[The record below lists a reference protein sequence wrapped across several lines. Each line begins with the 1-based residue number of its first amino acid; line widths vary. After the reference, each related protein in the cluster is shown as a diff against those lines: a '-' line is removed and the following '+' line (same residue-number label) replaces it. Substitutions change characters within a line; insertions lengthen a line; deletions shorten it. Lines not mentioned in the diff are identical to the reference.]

1 MRPRIPRIIPV
12 DAPAR
17 RRFLAGGLAA
27 IALTATV
34 GTAAFAQTA
43 TPTPSSGRPAIVKP
57 DQSAF
62 LNALAARLNVSAA
75 DLQTA
80 LKAAQKE
87 IVAQDLAAG
96 RITQE
101 QATQINQRIDQSTG
115 FGFFGGHGGPGRS
128 GGPDGPRGPGG
139 PGRLGDVATFLGLQ
153 PADLAASLQSGKTL
167 AQIVQE
173 KGKTANDLK
182 TYLTTQERT
191 RLAQAVTDGKLTQ
204 AQADQRLADLPSRL
218 DQLINRTGSA
228 GGPFGPGPRGE
239 RGPGRGPGGAP
250 GTPTARQ

>member
-1 MRPRIPRIIPV
+1 MVQRQREYDGDLRHLAPMR
-12 DAPAR
+12 
-17 RRFLAGGLAA
+17 
-27 IALTATV
+27 
-34 GTAAFAQTA
+34 
-43 TPTPSSGRPAIVKP
+43 
-57 DQSAF
+57 AF
-62 LNALAARLNVSAA
+62 LREVC
-75 DLQTA
+75 
-80 LKAAQKE
+80 
-87 IVAQDLAAG
+87 
-96 RITQE
+96 QE
-101 QATQINQRIDQSTG
+101 NWQEE
-115 FGFFGGHGGPGRS
+115 
-128 GGPDGPRGPGG
+128 
-139 PGRLGDVATFLGLQ
+139 
-153 PADLAASLQSGKTL
+153 PADENLLLRL